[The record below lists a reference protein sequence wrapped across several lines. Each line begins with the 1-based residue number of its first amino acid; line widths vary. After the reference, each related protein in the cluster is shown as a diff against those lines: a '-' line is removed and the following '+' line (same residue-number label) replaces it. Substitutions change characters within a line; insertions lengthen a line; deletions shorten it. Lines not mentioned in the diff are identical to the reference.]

1 MCQVGNQG
9 QKELELL
16 GAIANFRK
24 EEKVAEMEIWVEY
37 TEKASRCSFALKKA
51 YFSASSSIET
61 SWVVSSKVFFTID
74 CK

>member
-24 EEKVAEMEIWVEY
+24 KERVAEMEKPFGWNILRKFLDV
-37 TEKASRCSFALKKA
+37 ALH
-51 YFSASSSIET
+51 
-61 SWVVSSKVFFTID
+61 
-74 CK
+74 